1 MIFRILIG
9 EIQELI
15 NFWAN
20 SVKGITQVFLSNCSE
35 LMLICGYVFARA
47 CFFHKGH
54 TWYMENAAAVIKI
67 IFSDSYA
74 LYMYK

>member
-1 MIFRILIG
+1 MKYKKLLTFGQIL
-9 EIQELI
+9 
-15 NFWAN
+15 
-20 SVKGITQVFLSNCSE
+20 SKGLHRFLSNCSE

-74 LYMYK
+74 LYVYK